1 MAGTVPPL
9 FGFVQRAGGIDED
22 EMYRVF
28 NMGLGM
34 VIAVAPGDAAR
45 LQAEVPS
52 AFEVGVV
59 VPVAEGEERVG
70 WQ

>member
-1 MAGTVPPL
+1 
-9 FGFVQRAGGIDED
+9 
-22 EMYRVF
+22 MYRVF

-34 VIAVAPGDAAR
+34 VIAVAPENASR
-45 LQAEVPS
+45 LQSEVPS

-59 VPVAEGEERVG
+59 VPVGDGEERVG

>member
-1 MAGTVPPL
+1 M
-9 FGFVQRAGGIDED
+9 FGFVQRAGGIDEE

-34 VIAVAPGDAAR
+34 VIVVAPGDAER
-45 LQAEVPS
+45 LQTEVPA
-52 AFEVGVV
+52 AFEVGIV
-59 VPVAEGEERVG
+59 VPVAAGEQRVG